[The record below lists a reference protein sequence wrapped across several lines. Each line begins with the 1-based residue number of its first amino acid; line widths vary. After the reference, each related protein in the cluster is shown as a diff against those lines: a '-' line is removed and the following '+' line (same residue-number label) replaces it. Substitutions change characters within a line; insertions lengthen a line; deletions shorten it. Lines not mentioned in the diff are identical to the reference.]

1 MANSPEIKLEKKVD
15 AKLDISDKQYL
26 SWLKA
31 EDLQKSFQKLRDE
44 KFDLSAKSKWVKLE
58 DIVKNYNTSTHTIE
72 INKEKIPVGKWTDL
86 AAWIQVLLVAD
97 WRNIKTN
104 QSKINLWIDGSIWDT
119 TWGAIDDYKNAV
131 KETPVTTTENNS
143 WIEKTLISKE
153 KGKKILSNINDT
165 DLKAY
170 AKENKSY
177 DFRFKLAIDKWIM
190 DKDYKIN
197 SADINKDTK
206 ELVIKSNVKGSYG
219 KEYKIP
225 LKDFVV
231 DAQNG
236 TIDQNKFV
244 SAFNEKVIKSI
255 IVAESI
261 NNKDVKYNSYA
272 DQYNNLKTPFIWGR
286 TSDLT
291 LNLSTNYMDNT
302 KANMKSL
309 KALSDNMKKDWTIW
323 VDARDNKYRDPR
335 AEKLVK
341 DIENRATTLDKRLG
355 YLTMKKWDEA
365 KVKWFEDFLDTKTPR
380 TAWEKMK
387 FDNEVAAKKWEYKQ
401 YRDDFNKRS
410 STYIKV
416 SYTDRTNFD
425 ARLKWIDKTYGY
437 K

>member
-1 MANSPEIKLEKKVD
+1 
-15 AKLDISDKQYL
+15 
-26 SWLKA
+26 
-31 EDLQKSFQKLRDE
+31 
-44 KFDLSAKSKWVKLE
+44 
-58 DIVKNYNTSTHTIE
+58 
-72 INKEKIPVGKWTDL
+72 
-86 AAWIQVLLVAD
+86 
-97 WRNIKTN
+97 
-104 QSKINLWIDGSIWDT
+104 
-119 TWGAIDDYKNAV
+119 
-131 KETPVTTTENNS
+131 
-143 WIEKTLISKE
+143 
-153 KGKKILSNINDT
+153 
-165 DLKAY
+165 
-170 AKENKSY
+170 
-177 DFRFKLAIDKWIM
+177 
-190 DKDYKIN
+190 
-197 SADINKDTK
+197 
-206 ELVIKSNVKGSYG
+206 
-219 KEYKIP
+219 
-225 LKDFVV
+225 
-231 DAQNG
+231 
-236 TIDQNKFV
+236 
-244 SAFNEKVIKSI
+244 
-255 IVAESI
+255 
-261 NNKDVKYNSYA
+261 VKYNSYA